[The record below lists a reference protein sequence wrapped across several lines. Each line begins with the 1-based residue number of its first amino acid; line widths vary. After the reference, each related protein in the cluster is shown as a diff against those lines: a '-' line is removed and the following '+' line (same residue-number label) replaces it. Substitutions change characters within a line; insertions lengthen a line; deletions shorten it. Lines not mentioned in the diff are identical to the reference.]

1 MPDGICATKPR
12 QTTINDNRE
21 RGTGILNNELYIGRR
36 VWNRLRYSKHPET
49 GKRVSR
55 LNPQEDW
62 ITFEVPELRIVEQ
75 SVWESAKERQ
85 TT

>member
-1 MPDGICATKPR
+1 M
-12 QTTINDNRE
+12 
-21 RGTGILNNELYIGRR
+21 
-36 VWNRLRYSKHPET
+36 RYSKHPET